1 MSSLGGYVP
10 LRCGNL
16 CAMREDEN
24 LQLGGLWSEGGIYA
38 GQLEDAE
45 AALAAESKPQ
55 ANPAGSNYGGAM
67 APSPARVPPMGAN
80 NLLPPGAASV
90 APSAYAQGGGV
101 PLEQPVASEGL
112 DFYPPGPGPGYFDP
126 SFGYGGEQD
135 VEAAGHL
142 LGASV
147 VVVVALTLVGMKYGG
162 PYGGVAGSA
171 AGGGVV
177 NAYRALRY
185 FQEGT
190 DESTAEATVSGT
202 YALVAFGLAALVAH
216 KLATPPEK
224 PYKANAE
231 EPPTDELGYASNS
244 GRCGIRPVGPV
255 RGEKIG

>member
-1 MSSLGGYVP
+1 VSSLGGYVP

-101 PLEQPVASEGL
+101 PLEQPVAPEGL
-112 DFYPPGPGPGYFDP
+112 EFYPPGPGPGYFDP
-126 SFGYGGEQD
+126 SFGYGLGPD
-135 VEAAGHL
+135 VEAGSHL
-142 LGASV
+142 LGLSV
-147 VVVVALTLVGMKYGG
+147 LAVTIGAIAGMKYGG
-162 PYGGVAGSA
+162 PYGGVAGTA
-171 AGGGVV
+171 FAGGAV
-177 NAYRALRY
+177 NGYRALRY

-202 YALVAFGLAALVAH
+202 YALLAFGIGALVWH
-216 KLATPPEK
+216 KLANPEEK

-231 EPPTDELGYASNS
+231 APPTDELGYASNS